1 MFIRWKAV
9 RNELYAQLEQ
19 RIWDKGKV
27 KSKVVVYLG
36 KTPFEKLLQMLR
48 EGKITVDEV
57 AQIRYREKPVGY
69 QDIMVYALAMEC
81 RGTPWAKVSF
91 LEEVFGTD
99 KAPHMIKQL
108 QKTCFKF

>member
-1 MFIRWKAV
+1 MFVRWKAV

-27 KSKVVVYLG
+27 KTKVIIYLG

-48 EGKITVDEV
+48 EGKITVKEI
-57 AQIRYREKPVGY
+57 AQIRYREKPIAL

-81 RGTPWAKVSF
+81 RGTPWARVSYI
-91 LEEVFGTD
+91 EQIFGID
-99 KAPHMIKQL
+99 KASHMVEKS
-108 QKTCFKF
+108 